1 MKVSVEDVSTVK
13 KVLAVEIPQD
23 QVVQALDDAY
33 RTLKKKAKIKGFR
46 PGKAPRSVLERLY
59 RKDIN
64 SDVTAKLM
72 QESLPQAIE
81 ELKLDIVG
89 SPEVDLSDLDAT
101 AAYTYKATVEVRP
114 EIEPIDFKGLKLK
127 KTLYKIKDE
136 EIDVQ
141 LQMLQKNLARREP
154 IPGQRP
160 LKKEDDALIDYEG
173 FKDGKTFAETQKTE
187 NFMLKVGQGLISEH
201 FDEQLVGMTPGESRE
216 FTVSFAQDYKNPKLA
231 GQQIVFR
238 VTLNEILQEVLPP
251 IDDDFAKKLGK
262 YESLEEVKKEI
273 RDNLEQGYAKRTE
286 QELNEQAF
294 AALIEKTS
302 FELPEALVNYELDT
316 IVSDTEHSFAR
327 QNIRMQDVGLS
338 REGISEK
345 YRGVAE
351 KQVRRHL
358 ILGKI
363 IDQAKLELSDQEIED
378 GYAEMAKAFHQPVEE
393 IKKYYR
399 SNPDKVAPF
408 KHALLEK
415 KAVRL
420 IFDSSTIEEVAPDV
434 ADSPAKD
441 STVAP

>member
-23 QVVQALDDAY
+23 QIARALDDAY
-33 RTLKKKAKIKGFR
+33 RTLKKKARVRGFR

-59 RKDIN
+59 RKDVH
-64 SDVTAKLM
+64 SDVATKLM
-72 QESLPQAIE
+72 QESLPGALQD
-81 ELKLDIVG
+81 LKLDIVG
-89 SPEVDLSDLDAT
+89 SPDIDLPELDAS
-101 AAYTYKATVEVRP
+101 APYTFKATVEIRP

-127 KTLYKIKDE
+127 KTLYKVSDE

-141 LQMLQKNLARREP
+141 IQMLQKNLARREP
-154 IPGQRP
+154 ISGVRP
-160 LKKEDDALIDYEG
+160 LKKEDYALVDYEG
-173 FKDGKTFAETQKTE
+173 FKDGRPFAETQKTE
-187 NFMLKVGQGLISEH
+187 NFMLKVGQGLITDS

-231 GQQIVFR
+231 GHEIVFR

-251 IDDDFAKKLGK
+251 VDDEFAKKLGN

-273 RDNLEQGYAKRTE
+273 RDNLEQGYVKRTE

-302 FELPEALVNYELDT
+302 FELPEALVNYELDG
-316 IVSDTEHSFAR
+316 IVSDTERSFAR
-327 QNIRMQDVGLS
+327 QNLKMEDVGLS
-338 REGISEK
+338 RESIAEK
-345 YRGVAE
+345 YRDVAE

-363 IDQAKLELSDQEIED
+363 IDQEKLELTDQELED
-378 GYAEMAKAFHQPVEE
+378 GYAEMADAFHQPVEE

-420 IFDSSTIEEVAPDV
+420 IFDSSTIEEVAPGD
-434 ADSPAKD
+434 AAATEKD
-441 STVAP
+441 SAAAP